1 MIDLEEPADRKLYTR
16 VTRSINEIE
25 AEIKRLG
32 YWSAEPLPEAA
43 YRFQA
48 AFAMDTMTFVQW
60 LQFVFIT
67 RVRDILAKQGTFP
80 LQSMVGVQAMREFDG
95 NEDAS
100 RLVSL
105 LAQFDELFDRRK
117 YPI

>member
-1 MIDLEEPADRKLYTR
+1 MIDPEEPADRKLYAR

-25 AEIKRLG
+25 AEIKRIG
-32 YWSAEPLPEAA
+32 YWSSEPLPEST

-60 LQFVFIT
+60 LQFVFIP
-67 RVRDILAKQGTFP
+67 RVRDIIAQHGTFP
-80 LQSMVGVQAMREFDG
+80 SQSMVGVQAMREFDG
-95 NEDAS
+95 DEDAS

-105 LAQFDELFDRRK
+105 LTEFDELFDC
-117 YPI
+117 